1 MQPQA
6 TFERGSLRDLLRF
19 RTEQAIASGDLKSIE
34 TRYTLVEQA
43 GIPFIVRVASNLR
56 RKSGEARTRP
66 GQQGRSEDF
75 NPFLPPEQELTV
87 AGVSDSHLA
96 VLNKFNVVEHH
107 LLVVTGRFEHQETLL
122 GLKDFEAL
130 WLCLQE
136 YPALGFYNGGAQAG
150 ASQRHKHLQLIPL
163 PLADEGPALPVEA
176 VLPPLD
182 AQVLGRIP
190 AFPFLHVFARLP
202 AGLIGQPVEAA
213 RLSLAL
219 YYRMLEKVRI
229 PRLHKD
235 GDLWQGAPYNLLVTT
250 EWMMLVA
257 RAAEC
262 AEDISINALAYAGSL
277 FVRDNEDLDRVI
289 ALGPMHFLS
298 AVGQPAV

>member
-6 TFERGSLRDLLRF
+6 TFERGSLWDLLRF

-75 NPFLPPEQELTV
+75 NPFLHPEKELTV

-96 VLNKFNVVEHH
+96 VLNKFNVVDHH
-107 LLVVTGRFEHQETLL
+107 LLVVTRHFEHQETLL
-122 GLKDFEAL
+122 GLEDFQAL
-130 WLCLQE
+130 WLCLEE

-163 PLADEGPALPVEA
+163 PLADEGPALPIEP

-190 AFPFLHVFARLP
+190 AFPFRHVFVRFP
-202 AGLIGQPVEAA
+202 AGLTGRPAEAA

-219 YYRMLEKVRI
+219 YRRMLEAARI
-229 PRLHKD
+229 PWLDKD
-235 GDLWQGAPYNLLVTT
+235 GDLWQGAPYNLLLTT

-262 AEDISINALAYAGSL
+262 AEDISINALAYGGSL
-277 FVRDNEDLDRVI
+277 FLRDNQDLKRVTD
-289 ALGPMHFLS
+289 LGPMQLLS
-298 AVGQPAV
+298 AVGCPAP